1 MRWVLLIMEKTAKI
15 EEYFN
20 LVADGID
27 KARDNEKLF
36 LSKLVLCLC
45 HEVDNPKKIKN
56 YIGISLDDLNLD

>member
-1 MRWVLLIMEKTAKI
+1 MEKTAKI

-27 KARDNEKLF
+27 KAGDNEKLF

-45 HEVDNPKKIKN
+45 NEVDNSKKIEN
-56 YIGISLDDLNLD
+56 YIGISLKDLNLD